1 MRTHFMK
8 TIAVAATLTIA
19 GLTAAH
25 AEEVTYTTKLDG
37 ASETP
42 PNTTTG
48 TGTVTAK
55 YDTTS
60 KLLSWTIDYSG
71 LTGPAVAAHFHGPAP
86 VGKAAP
92 VMVGM
97 KAPLDSPMT
106 GSATLTDDQAKAL
119 TDGLIYFNI
128 HTAANKAGEVRGQ
141 LAKGM

>member
-1 MRTHFMK
+1 MRTQFMK
-8 TIAVAATLTIA
+8 TVAIAATLALA
-19 GLTAAH
+19 GLTSAY
-25 AEEVTYTTKLDG
+25 AEEVNYTAKLAG

-48 TGTVTAK
+48 TGTVAAK
-55 YDTTS
+55 YDTTT
-60 KLLSWTIDYSG
+60 KLLSWTINYSG

-86 VGKAAP
+86 EGKAAP

-119 TDGLIYFNI
+119 TDGMLYFNI
-128 HTAANKAGEVRGQ
+128 HTAANKPGEIRGQ
-141 LAKGM
+141 LEKAM